1 MGDSED
7 EYDRKRRDK
16 FRGER
21 TESYSRDGR
30 RGDDRRREDWI
41 ERESWGRSRGRQG
54 GDYGGGGGGGSSSRG
69 GGDYLGG
76 RMGGGRGGEGG
87 GSRYSPPNPH
97 ASHPRSNPHDH
108 ISPPLKRARV
118 SDWEDRRYGG
128 GHDTGY
134 SSYGSAWSHE
144 SSYGSHMGYGGGGGY
159 GGQRGSEIAGIGG
172 SMAGGGGIS
181 DVSGGQT
188 QPPMLSFKGYLATQ
202 DDNITDEDAIRKYN
216 EYKMEFR
223 RQQLNE
229 FFVAHKE
236 EEWFKIKYHPEDSVK
251 RKDEQMAALKKRVAI
266 FLEFLE
272 SGRLGSVTVD
282 ADQSEGLV
290 RLLDAVVIRLEG
302 GTAVDLRA
310 LEHPPENTNNQT
322 HNQVASSI
330 QVAAGSTPAP
340 TAAAGTTES
349 ASGSAV
355 TPGEPSPPGLAPVK
369 EKSEESVDDKHE
381 DSVKPEE
388 VEMKQD
394 NGMETEPIIESQI
407 PLPSKPKPKGRGKKR
422 KREYDFESG
431 GSDDDDDDDKDDDD
445 DDMDEDDDGGD
456 EEPVPPGMEDEPPPP
471 GLEGKEDDE
480 EEEEKEDEDEYEEAK
495 QKEENGEKSE
505 GREDGEEDDDEEEE
519 AAKKEVHVPEEEE
532 QPKKEEAK
540 EGDDADRQTPRP
552 LHKTSSI
559 FLRNLAPTITKQEV
573 EAMCKRYPGFLR
585 VAIADPQP
593 ERRWFRRGWVTF
605 ERSVNI
611 KDICWNL
618 NNIRL
623 RDCELGAIV
632 NRDLSRRIRTVNGVT
647 SHRQVVRHD
656 IKLSARIVHNLD
668 AKCGLWQ
675 DEEDDNSVSDPST
688 DKEEKRVK
696 TKKNSGKQQKND
708 SEIPSFGLVSHNPVL
723 KNITDYLIEE
733 ASAEEEELLG
743 LSNNNAV
750 TSASG
755 GSSAATGD
763 QEEGQ
768 LPADDVAISHP
779 TVERDEILIKVL
791 DRLLLYLRIVHS
803 VDYYN
808 HCEYPNEDEMPN
820 RCGIMH
826 ARGSPPSS
834 KVTQQEISDYCRT
847 FEQKIASF
855 LQPTIKLTEDEF
867 SKLGAKNPD
876 TEVEKFIIANTQ
888 ELTKEKWLCPLS
900 GKKFKGPE
908 FVRKHIFNKHG
919 EKVDEVKK
927 EVEYFNN
934 YLRDPKR
941 PQLAEHPGNRPGR
954 KEAIMSGGGPGD
966 REAYS
971 SQAYMP
977 HYAYGY
983 GGGGGRHFTNSY
995 GSGGYGGYG
1004 RDSYVRGVDGYAR
1017 SNPRAYNRSRVVS
1030 QTDYSNRPLIA
1041 YNDLDM
1047 PDDKEFF

>member
-1 MGDSED
+1 
-7 EYDRKRRDK
+7 
-16 FRGER
+16 
-21 TESYSRDGR
+21 
-30 RGDDRRREDWI
+30 
-41 ERESWGRSRGRQG
+41 
-54 GDYGGGGGGGSSSRG
+54 
-69 GGDYLGG
+69 
-76 RMGGGRGGEGG
+76 MGGGRGGEGG
-87 GSRYSPPNPH
+87 GGRYSPPNPH

-118 SDWEDRRYGG
+118 SDWEERRYGG

-159 GGQRGSEIAGIGG
+159 GGQRGTEMAGMGG
-172 SMAGGGGIS
+172 SIAGGGNIS
-181 DVSGGQT
+181 DVTGGQT

-202 DDNITDEDAIRKYN
+202 DDNITDEEAIRKYN

-251 RKDEQMAALKKRVAI
+251 RKDEQMGALKKRVGI

-310 LEHPPENTNNQT
+310 LEHPPESTNNQS
-322 HNQVASSI
+322 HNQQSSSN
-330 QVAAGSTPAP
+330 QSTTGSATVPATT
-340 TAAAGTTES
+340 TATTEGT
-349 ASGSAV
+349 SGSAIV
-355 TPGEPSPPGLAPVK
+355 PGEPSPPGAIPVK
-369 EKSEESVDDKHE
+369 EKSEGSVGDKPE
-381 DSVKPEE
+381 DSVKQEE
-388 VEMKQD
+388 VAMKQD
-394 NGMETEPIIESQI
+394 NGMDTEPILESQI
-407 PLPSKPKPKGRGKKR
+407 PLPSKPKPKGRGKKM

-431 GSDDDDDDDKDDDD
+431 GSDEDEDDDKDDD

-471 GLEGKEDDE
+471 GLEDKEDDDE
-480 EEEEKEDEDEYEEAK
+480 EEDKEDEDEYEETK
-495 QKEENGEKSE
+495 RKEEENGEKSE
-505 GREDGEEDDDEEEE
+505 GREDGEEEDDEDDEP
-519 AAKKEVHVPEEEE
+519 AKKEASGAEEE
-532 QPKKEEAK
+532 PKKEEPK
-540 EGDDADRQTPRP
+540 EVNDAERQTPRP

-675 DEEDDNSVSDPST
+675 DEEDDNSVNDSGT
-688 DKEEKRVK
+688 EKEEKRAK
-696 TKKNSGKQQKND
+696 AKKNPGKQHKND

-743 LSNNNAV
+743 LSSNNA
-750 TSASG
+750 TANASG
-755 GSSAATGD
+755 GSAAAAGD

-768 LPADDVAISHP
+768 LPADDVAVSHP

-855 LQPTIKLTEDEF
+855 LQPTVKLTEDEF
-867 SKLGAKNPD
+867 VKLGAKNPD
-876 TEVEKFIIANTQ
+876 TEVEKFIISNTQ
-888 ELTKEKWLCPLS
+888 ELTKDKWLCPLS

-934 YLRDPKR
+934 YLKDPKR

-1017 SNPRAYNRSRVVS
+1017 TNPRAYNRSRVVS